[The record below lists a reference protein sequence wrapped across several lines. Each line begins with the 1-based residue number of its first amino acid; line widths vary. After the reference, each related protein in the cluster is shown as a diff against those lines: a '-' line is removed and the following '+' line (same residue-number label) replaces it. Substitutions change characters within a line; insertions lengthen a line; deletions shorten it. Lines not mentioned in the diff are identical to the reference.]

1 MRSKTCC
8 FSGHRKIP
16 PMQSEQIAERLR
28 AEIMGLISAGYVSFF
43 AGGALGFDT
52 MAELAV
58 LKIKQSYPQI
68 KLTLALPCKIQTRGW
83 DKNDIQRYEEIKRKS
98 DNVIYTSEEYTS
110 GCMFKRNRYLVDN
123 SSVCVCYLTED
134 SGGTAYTVGYAKKE
148 GLKTINLA

>member
-16 PMQSEQIAERLR
+16 PMQSEQIAERLWT
-28 AEIMGLISAGYVSFF
+28 EIMDLISAGYVSFI
-43 AGGALGFDT
+43 AGDALGFDT

-68 KLTLALPCKIQTRGW
+68 ILTLALPCKTQTRGW
-83 DKNDIQRYEEIKRKS
+83 DKNDIQFYEAIKRKS

-110 GCMFKRNRYLVDN
+110 GCMFKRNRFLVDN
-123 SSVCVCYLTED
+123 SSVCICYLTED
-134 SGGTAYTVGYAKKE
+134 SGGTTYTVGYAKNE
-148 GLKTINLA
+148 GLKIINLA